1 MKLSNLKKILV
12 STVAFVAVLTL
23 SSCSSDLY
31 VNHKATGGITVA
43 QAEAKLRSLPHIT
56 SAAYNMESWD
66 DNGEGGLGATS
77 GMNIIVNIT
86 VDPAYHISDPTA
98 FLSFVSKTIWAAN
111 DKYPKGSVLLEVN
124 GGLSPNYDWSD
135 AYKTVLGIKYDRFD
149 SQNEDALWEGKFP
162 SIPTASTAFVLDD
175 SVFSKAFGKWPYKSE
190 ITVPEGI
197 IVPGAPVEIVLPALL
212 SPKVQ
217 KDSTSNPECYIVTI
231 TRNFSGTGNNEVYYG
246 GAVTVTFTV
255 GGTALKTKS
264 LTAIASDESRNE
276 ADSEQALKWCS
287 ASFPAGPAVVTVS
300 AQPDTIFAGVT
311 ERSGLL

>member
-149 SQNEDALWEGKFP
+149 SQNE
-162 SIPTASTAFVLDD
+162 
-175 SVFSKAFGKWPYKSE
+175 
-190 ITVPEGI
+190 
-197 IVPGAPVEIVLPALL
+197 
-212 SPKVQ
+212 
-217 KDSTSNPECYIVTI
+217 
-231 TRNFSGTGNNEVYYG
+231 
-246 GAVTVTFTV
+246 
-255 GGTALKTKS
+255 
-264 LTAIASDESRNE
+264 